1 MFWSLAFLKILPFLR
16 QYGWFCP
23 SRSMHFLCFLQGKY
37 GQDSHWRCARWPRG
51 YARMPDGQPSPQQ
64 EESCRVTEDG
74 AVIADT
80 KWRRPRFNTVGEL
93 HFASLSAC
101 LIFGSR
107 SDTFCTVNAQI
118 FLVKCEKGKTCKKGA
133 RFDANI
139 DDNYRD
145 CNS

>member
-1 MFWSLAFLKILPFLR
+1 
-16 QYGWFCP
+16 
-23 SRSMHFLCFLQGKY
+23 
-37 GQDSHWRCARWPRG
+37 
-51 YARMPDGQPSPQQ
+51 MPDRQPSPQQ

-107 SDTFCTVNAQI
+107 SDTFCTVNPKYSWSD
-118 FLVKCEKGKTCKKGA
+118 VKKERLERKEP
-133 RFDANI
+133 DLMLI
-139 DDNYRD
+139 
-145 CNS
+145 